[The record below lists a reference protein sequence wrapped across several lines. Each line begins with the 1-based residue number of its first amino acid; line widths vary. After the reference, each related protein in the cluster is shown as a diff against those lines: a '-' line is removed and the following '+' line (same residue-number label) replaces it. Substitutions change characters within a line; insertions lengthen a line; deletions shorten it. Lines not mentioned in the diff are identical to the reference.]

1 MSENQLAKTGAG
13 SMTPAQQNIV
23 NFKNKLNG
31 NYVQAQLKQVLK
43 ENSGTFATS
52 LMEVFTSDKQ
62 LQACDANLVIQEA
75 IKAASLKLPLNKQL
89 GYGYLVVYNIWDKQ
103 QQKAIPTPTFIPG
116 YRGYIQLAMR
126 TGQYRTINADIVYEG
141 ELRTKDKLT
150 GAIDLTGEATSD
162 RVIGYFAH
170 FELLN
175 GYTKTL
181 YMTKEQMAN
190 FALKY
195 AAAYKPRKNFT
206 PPTLDQLIDMAQTQA
221 SNGPG
226 QGVGW
231 NGDYNAMATKTV
243 LRHLLSKWGYLSIEM
258 MNAFAMDE
266 KEELNAEA
274 IRDEENSAH
283 RPTVDASKVILGEA
297 RIVESKHDDAAT
309 DAAVPDGSPSGEDAP
324 EDKPDF

>member
-1 MSENQLAKTGAG
+1 MAETQLTKTGAG
-13 SMTPAQQNIV
+13 EMTPAQKNITAFKKMV
-23 NFKNKLNG
+23 DHNF
-31 NYVQAQLKQVLK
+31 VQTQLKQVLK
-43 ENSGTFATS
+43 ENAGTFATS
-52 LMEVFTSDKQ
+52 LMEVFTNDKQ
-62 LQACDANLVIQEA
+62 LQNCDPKAVFQEA
-75 IKAASLKLPLNKQL
+75 VKAASLKLPLNKQL

-103 QQKAIPTPTFIPG
+103 QNKAIPTPTFIPG

-126 TGQYRTINADIVYEG
+126 TGQYRTINADVVYEG

-150 GAIDLTGEATSD
+150 GAIDLKGDAISD
-162 RVIGYFAH
+162 KVIGYFAH

-175 GYTKTL
+175 GFSKTL

-195 AAAYKPRKNFT
+195 AAPYKPRKNFT
-206 PPTLDQLIDMAQTQA
+206 PPTLDQLIDMAQMQA

-274 IRDEENSAH
+274 IRDEENH
-283 RPTVDASKVILGEA
+283 EA
-297 RIVESKHDDAAT
+297 RPVVNAAKAFDNAEEVKAEEVKEES
-309 DAAVPDGSPSGEDAP
+309 

>member
-1 MSENQLAKTGAG
+1 MAENQIQVTGQQKQ
-13 SMTPAQQNIV
+13 MTPAQRNIMD
-23 NFKNKLNG
+23 FKNKLNG
-31 NYVQAQLKQVLK
+31 NYVQTQLKQVLK

-62 LQACDANLVIQEA
+62 LQSCEPNLVIQEA
-75 IKAASLKLPLNKQL
+75 MKAASLKLPLNKQL

-103 QQKAIPTPTFIPG
+103 QNKAIPTPTFIPG

-126 TGQYRTINADIVYEG
+126 TGQYRTINADVVYEG

-150 GAIDLTGEATSD
+150 GAIDLKGDAISD
-162 RVIGYFAH
+162 KVIGYFAH

-175 GYTKTL
+175 GFSKTL

-195 AAAYKPRKNFT
+195 AAPYKPRKNFT
-206 PPTLDQLIDMAQTQA
+206 PPTLDQLIDMAQMQA

-274 IRDEENSAH
+274 IRDEENHEA
-283 RPTVDASKVILGEA
+283 RPVVDASQMVNSQP
-297 RIVESKHDDAAT
+297 VVDAQAEE
-309 DAAVPDGSPSGEDAP
+309 VKEEQP